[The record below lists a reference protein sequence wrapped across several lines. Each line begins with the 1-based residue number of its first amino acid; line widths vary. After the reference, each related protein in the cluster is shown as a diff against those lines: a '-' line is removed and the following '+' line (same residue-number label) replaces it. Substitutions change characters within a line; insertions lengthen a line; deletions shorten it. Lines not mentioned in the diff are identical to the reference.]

1 MPGLPWLADRT
12 RRYDTPPEA
21 PPPFSMNR
29 AVGMRVEAGGA
40 LEWLRLMARWGSLRR
55 VPRGSQRPTVLVPG
69 YQSPEVAL
77 SPLCWWLRSIGHTAQ
92 TWGRG
97 TNRGHVEKDV
107 LGMLPVVRRLAEEAE
122 RPVALVGWSLGG
134 VISRELAREAPDVVD
149 RVVTFGTPV
158 VGGPTYTQAA
168 SVYGPELCARAA
180 QRSAQR
186 ERERPLRLP
195 LTVVFTRLDGIVSWP
210 ACIDRVSPSARHVE
224 VSSRHISMGL
234 DPDLWCVIAEELADH
249 SGAAAAT

>member
-1 MPGLPWLADRT
+1 MSWLSDRA
-12 RRYDTPPEA
+12 RRYDLPPDA

-29 AVGMRVEAGGA
+29 SVGMRVEAGGA
-40 LEWLRLMARWGSLRR
+40 LEWMRLLLRLPFLGQA
-55 VPRGSQRPTVLVPG
+55 PRGSQRPTVLVPG
-69 YQSPEVAL
+69 FQSPEQAL
-77 SPLCWWLRSIGHTAQ
+77 LPLCWWLRHMGHATQ

-97 TNRGHVEKDV
+97 TNLGHVEKDV
-107 LGMLPVVRRLAEEAE
+107 LGMLPVVRRLAEEAG

-168 SVYGPELCARAA
+168 SAYGPELCARAA
-180 QRSAQR
+180 ARSARR
-186 ERERPLRLP
+186 EQERPLSLP

-210 ACIDRVSPSARHVE
+210 ACIDRTSSAARHVE
-224 VSSRHISMGL
+224 VSSRHISMGI
-234 DPDLWCVIAEELADH
+234 DPDLWRVIAEALADEA
-249 SGAAAAT
+249 GAVD